1 MKKFM
6 ILMTSLVLSLTA
18 CSSEPQVGTF
28 DTLPIQAQTF
38 VTTYFDKSDI
48 AFVLREREG
57 FHYEYQVRL
66 NDGTK
71 IGFDDSGNL
80 EWIDGQGHEIPSG
93 IVPSPIVSYVKS
105 HHPQNYIT
113 EYKVETRT
121 LEVELDNH
129 IEIEFDKS
137 GNFVRYDW

>member
-57 FHYEYQVRL
+57 FSYEYQVRL

-71 IGFDDSGNL
+71 IGFDANGNL

-93 IVPSPIVSYVKS
+93 IVPEPIVNYVKE
-105 HHPQNYIT
+105 HHPKNYII
-113 EYKVETRT
+113 EYKVERHT

>member
-1 MKKFM
+1 MKKLM
-6 ILMTSLVLSLTA
+6 ILMTSLVLSLSA
-18 CSSEPQVGTF
+18 CSGEPQVGTF

-38 VTTYFDKSDI
+38 VTTYFNKSDI

-71 IGFDDSGNL
+71 IGFDDNGNL
-80 EWIDGQGHEIPSG
+80 EWIDGQGHAIPAG
-93 IVPSPIVSYVKS
+93 IVPDPIESYVSS
-105 HHPQNYIT
+105 HHPQNSIV
-113 EYKVETRT
+113 EYKVEHRT

>member
-28 DTLPIQAQTF
+28 ESLPIQAQTF

-71 IGFDDSGNL
+71 IGFDENGNL
-80 EWIDGQGHEIPSG
+80 EWIDGQGHEIPAG
-93 IVPSPIVSYVKS
+93 IVPEPIVNYVKE
-105 HHPQNYIT
+105 HHSKNYII
-113 EYKVETRT
+113 EYKVESRT